1 MIKRHRG
8 SAKYSRRRTV
18 LRSAAGAA
26 VLALLAACSSGTSAG
41 GAGSGGS
48 GATGDQ
54 KVTISLSM
62 QNANVKESDPAT
74 YAVVQ
79 AFEQKYPNVKV
90 DLQGQQV
97 EQHLQAMQVA
107 AQSNTLPDIFW
118 VYNSIAQTMQKDG
131 KLLDLSPILNSTGIK
146 DKFAD
151 SMTSGFRQGG
161 AQYGL
166 PYQALITGFYYNK
179 AILAKHG
186 LAVPVTSDDLLNVVK
201 ALHAKGV
208 TTIAQGAKDS
218 GFSVWAYLTMLDRF
232 GYEQKYPDILAG
244 KASYNNPD
252 FEKVYDYLDQLGKA
266 GAFPPNIATQTYVQA
281 VASFKSGKAA
291 MLNSGVWQASEIQ
304 SSPVGA
310 DTGFWAGP
318 TFANGVG
325 KQELAMNVASA
336 PFVVAATVKDDAAKL
351 QAVTDFVGFYYSD
364 AGQQILVDN
373 AQAPVTTYKGQIP
386 SSQSVFAAVLAEAS
400 KPGWSSPQAQPDL
413 VVSAETASAMY
424 DSMYGVMQGVYS
436 PSQALDV
443 VQTTIKP

>member
-1 MIKRHRG
+1 M
-8 SAKYSRRRTV
+8 
-18 LRSAAGAA
+18 
-26 VLALLAACSSGTSAG
+26 LALLAACSSGTSAG